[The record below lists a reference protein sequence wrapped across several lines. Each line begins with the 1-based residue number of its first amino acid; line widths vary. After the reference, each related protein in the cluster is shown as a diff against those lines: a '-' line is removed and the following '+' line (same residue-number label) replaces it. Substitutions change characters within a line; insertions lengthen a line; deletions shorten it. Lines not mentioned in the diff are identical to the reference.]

1 MLATQPCI
9 KACAARTP
17 RMGSEH
23 FSFPPRP
30 GMMTLLKR
38 STPPPMTPTYLVT
51 YGSNRTFRFTTLE
64 RAVAVAY
71 GLEYGKGV
79 SATVREA

>member
-1 MLATQPCI
+1 MHQGMCRAHPSYGQRALL
-9 KACAARTP
+9 
-17 RMGSEH
+17 
-23 FSFPPRP
+23 FPPET
-30 GMMTLLKR
+30 GHDDLVETEH
-38 STPPPMTPTYLVT
+38 PPPMTPTYLVT

>member
-1 MLATQPCI
+1 
-9 KACAARTP
+9 
-17 RMGSEH
+17 
-23 FSFPPRP
+23 
-30 GMMTLLKR
+30 MMTLLKR